1 MLSIRYN
8 FKADIWS
15 LGIVLVELATGR
27 FPFPDAG
34 SHIKLACHIVD
45 GAPPAL
51 PTSGPDGAAA
61 MALFSAEFRQFVE
74 LCVKKDPDERLGPDL
89 LITSPWFARVLGTH
103 AGGAVTVEGCAAKVG
118 QWLAQQQ
125 LGGGGGRRHK

>member
-1 MLSIRYN
+1 MLQTRYN

-27 FPFPDAG
+27 FPFPDG
-34 SHIKLACHIVD
+34 SSHIKLACHIVD

-51 PTSGPDGAAA
+51 PSGDGAAA
-61 MALFSAEFRQFVE
+61 MAFSAEFREFVE

-103 AGGAVTVEGCAAKVG
+103 AGGAVTVEGCAATVG